1 MFYSN
6 RGFAAKAHYQKWYKR
21 AYFAI
26 LDMMAL
32 NTLILWNLS
41 AQEAALLKKRNAA
54 QRPELKHHEFLWY
67 ISQRMLNYKEADNE
81 RNNNNATVSITT
93 RDLDTIATSDGHTP
107 IPCTD
112 YNARCL
118 VCHLDWNI
126 EKQVQCKAKASTG
139 EKSVKKAIYKSKR
152 NIASKLLLCKKCGIS
167 AHPTIPQTP
176 RHIHSIQ
183 QFQGLTC
190 FEIAHTITGMEVWR
204 RCDVTNTGRAYNPQM
219 KHDVCNQLRELHG
232 LDPTSARKRK
242 RKERDQST

>member
-1 MFYSN
+1 MKGTTTTQLFPSQLEIQIPSQPATATLPYHVLITMPDVWC
-6 RGFAAKAHYQKWYKR
+6 AAW
-21 AYFAI
+21 
-26 LDMMAL
+26 
-32 NTLILWNLS
+32 
-41 AQEAALLKKRNAA
+41 
-54 QRPELKHHEFLWY
+54 
-67 ISQRMLNYKEADNE
+67 
-81 RNNNNATVSITT
+81 
-93 RDLDTIATSDGHTP
+93 
-107 IPCTD
+107 
-112 YNARCL
+112 
-118 VCHLDWNI
+118 LDWNI
-126 EKQVQCKAKASTG
+126 EKQVQRKAKASTG

-242 RKERDQST
+242 RKERDQSTSSDSEDSNDN